1 MSAPPLWLER
11 ATPTSPR
18 TVNDLIAKGMHERR
32 RVMSEWREWAGWEA
46 KGHPPIAGPVTV
58 TVLHLRKTHATMPD
72 VGALFLI
79 AKAVIDG
86 IVDAK
91 VLPGD
96 GPDVVTSLTL
106 EAPVV
111 VGYHGMRVIVRP
123 GEQHVTKDQP
133 APSTGPIAL
142 PTTTPGETT

>member
-1 MSAPPLWLER
+1 MTGPALWLER

-18 TVNDLIAKGMHERR
+18 TVNDLIARTMHERR
-32 RVMSEWREWAGWEA
+32 RVMAEWREWAGWEA
-46 KGHPPIAGPVTV
+46 KGHPPITGPVTV
-58 TVLHLRKTHATMPD
+58 TVLHLRATHRTMPD
-72 VGALFLI
+72 VGALFLV

-86 IVDAK
+86 LVDAK

-111 VGYHGMRVIVRP
+111 VGYHGLRIIVRP
-123 GEQHVTKDQP
+123 VEQHVTKDQP
-133 APSTGPIAL
+133 PPSTGPLTL
-142 PTTTPGETT
+142 PIMTPGEST